1 MAKSVH
7 FGIGAKARK
16 GRKMYFGVGG
26 KARKVKKAYVGI
38 GGRAR
43 LFFSAGVQAGAY
55 SILNSSNFVLAR
67 WEIGRASCRERV

>member
-38 GGRAR
+38 
-43 LFFSAGVQAGAY
+43 
-55 SILNSSNFVLAR
+55 
-67 WEIGRASCRERV
+67 EIGRASCRERV